1 MQRKA
6 YVPGVAALLA
16 ALLTGCTG
24 GSGATGEA
32 TDSKPGDV
40 GTSAVA
46 ARPGKYRTLPE
57 PCRQPDRG
65 TLDKML
71 PGIKAL
77 PEGDQRDK
85 AYEGAATVTYDTDR
99 RVGCRWK
106 DDGTDATH
114 RLLVDFERVVS
125 YDNAVSDDTE
135 AGQVFTSKR
144 VAAHLPEPAPTE
156 TTSPTPSHPSS
167 DDSDKGDDKG
177 TGDNAGE
184 STAESTDTSTDN
196 GTGKAT
202 AEEGEKSGKGDDD
215 AASGDASSSPS
226 DDSAPGVNLQPRI
239 LDGLGDEA
247 FLDDQLTPSASAGG
261 HRTVTVV
268 FRTSNVIVTVE
279 YEQQPGP
286 AAKVP
291 DSKEMQDRAREL
303 ARKLA
308 GTLGG

>member
-24 GSGATGEA
+24 GSGATGDA
-32 TDSKPGDV
+32 TDPKPGDV

-57 PCRQPDRG
+57 PCRQLDKG

-71 PGIKAL
+71 PGIKEL
-77 PEGDQRDK
+77 PEGEQRDK

-106 DDGTDATH
+106 DDGADATH
-114 RLLVDFERVVS
+114 RLLIDFERVVS
-125 YDNAVSDDTE
+125 YDNTVSDDTE
-135 AGQVFTSKR
+135 ARQVFTSKR
-144 VAAHLPEPAPTE
+144 TEAHLPEPVPTD
-156 TTSPTPSHPSS
+156 TTSPTTSHSS
-167 DDSDKGDDKG
+167 SAGTDKDTADAENGTEKGAADEGKNSDK
-177 TGDNAGE
+177 
-184 STAESTDTSTDN
+184 TD
-196 GTGKAT
+196 
-202 AEEGEKSGKGDDD
+202 EEGSEE
-215 AASGDASSSPS
+215 ASVDASSSPS
-226 DDSAPGVNLQPRI
+226 DDSVPGADLQPRV
-239 LDGLGDEA
+239 LEGLADDA
-247 FLDDQLTPSASAGG
+247 FLDDQLTASASAGG

-268 FRTSNVIVTVE
+268 FRTSNVIVTIE

-286 AAKVP
+286 AAEVP
-291 DSKEMQDRAREL
+291 DSKEMQDRAQEL

>member
-24 GSGATGEA
+24 GSGATGDA

-57 PCRQPDRG
+57 PCRQLDKG

-71 PGIKAL
+71 PGIKQL
-77 PEGDQRDK
+77 PEGEQRDK

-106 DDGTDATH
+106 DDGADATH

-125 YDNAVSDDTE
+125 YDNTVSDDTE

-144 VAAHLPEPAPTE
+144 TEAHLPEPVPTD
-156 TTSPTPSHPSS
+156 TASPTSS
-167 DDSDKGDDKG
+167 DSPSAGTDENAGDDTEK
-177 TGDNAGE
+177 AG
-184 STAESTDTSTDN
+184 
-196 GTGKAT
+196 K
-202 AEEGEKSGKGDDD
+202 KSGKTDDEVSEETSD
-215 AASGDASSSPS
+215 DASSSPS
-226 DDSAPGVNLQPRI
+226 DDSVPGAELQPRA
-239 LDGLGDEA
+239 LEGLADEA
-247 FLDDQLTPSASAGG
+247 FLDDQLTASASAGG

-268 FRTSNVIVTVE
+268 FRTSNVIVTIE

-291 DSKEMQDRAREL
+291 DSKEMQDRAQEL
-303 ARKLA
+303 AQKLA

>member
-24 GSGATGEA
+24 GSGATGDA

-40 GTSAVA
+40 GTSAAA

-57 PCRQPDRG
+57 PCRQPDKG

-71 PGIKAL
+71 PGIKEL

-106 DDGTDATH
+106 DDGADATH
-114 RLLVDFERVVS
+114 LLLVDFERVVS

-135 AGQVFTSKR
+135 AGQVFASKQTE
-144 VAAHLPEPAPTE
+144 AHLPAPVPTDP
-156 TTSPTPSHPSS
+156 TSPTTSHSS
-167 DDSDKGDDKG
+167 SAGTDKD
-177 TGDNAGE
+177 
-184 STAESTDTSTDN
+184 TADAEN
-196 GTGKAT
+196 GTEKSAADEEENPGKT
-202 AEEGEKSGKGDDD
+202 DEEGSDE
-215 AASGDASSSPS
+215 ASVDASSSPS
-226 DDSAPGVNLQPRI
+226 DDSVPGADLQPRA
-239 LDGLGDEA
+239 LEGLADEA
-247 FLDDQLTPSASAGG
+247 FLNDQLTASASTGG

-279 YEQQPGP
+279 YEQQPGTSTE
-286 AAKVP
+286 VP

-308 GTLGG
+308 GTLSE

>member
-24 GSGATGEA
+24 GSGATGDA

-40 GTSAVA
+40 GTTAVA

-57 PCRQPDRG
+57 PCRQLDKG

-71 PGIKAL
+71 PGIKQL
-77 PEGDQRDK
+77 PEGEQRDK

-106 DDGTDATH
+106 DDGADATH

-125 YDNAVSDDTE
+125 YDNTVSDDTE

-144 VAAHLPEPAPTE
+144 TDAHLPEPVPTD
-156 TTSPTPSHPSS
+156 TASPTASDSPSAGA
-167 DDSDKGDDKG
+167 DKD
-177 TGDNAGE
+177 AG
-184 STAESTDTSTDN
+184 N
-196 GTGKAT
+196 GSEKAGK
-202 AEEGEKSGKGDDD
+202 KSGKTDDR
-215 AASGDASSSPS
+215 ASDDPSSSPS
-226 DDSAPGVNLQPRI
+226 DDSAPGADLQPRA
-239 LDGLGDEA
+239 LEGLADEA
-247 FLDDQLTPSASAGG
+247 FLDDQLTASASAGG

-291 DSKEMQDRAREL
+291 DSKEMQDRAQEL
-303 ARKLA
+303 AQKLA

>member
-24 GSGATGEA
+24 GSGATGDA

-40 GTSAVA
+40 GTSAAA

-57 PCRQPDRG
+57 PCRQPDKG

-71 PGIKAL
+71 PGIKEL

-106 DDGTDATH
+106 DDGADATH
-114 RLLVDFERVVS
+114 LLLVDFERVVS

-135 AGQVFTSKR
+135 AVEVFASKQTE
-144 VAAHLPEPAPTE
+144 AHLPDPVPTDP
-156 TTSPTPSHPSS
+156 TSPTTSHSS
-167 DDSDKGDDKG
+167 SAGTDKD
-177 TGDNAGE
+177 
-184 STAESTDTSTDN
+184 TADAEN
-196 GTGKAT
+196 GTADEEKNSNKTG
-202 AEEGEKSGKGDDD
+202 EEGSDE
-215 AASGDASSSPS
+215 ASVDPSSSPS
-226 DDSAPGVNLQPRI
+226 DDSVPGADLRPRA
-239 LDGLGDEA
+239 LEGLADEA
-247 FLDDQLTPSASAGG
+247 FLNDQLTASASAGG

-279 YEQQPGP
+279 YEQQPGTS
-286 AAKVP
+286 AEVP

-308 GTLGG
+308 GTLSE

>member
-24 GSGATGEA
+24 GSGATGDA

-40 GTSAVA
+40 GTSAAA

-57 PCRQPDRG
+57 PCRQPDKG

-71 PGIKAL
+71 PGIKEL

-106 DDGTDATH
+106 DDGADATH
-114 RLLVDFERVVS
+114 LLLVDFERVVS

-135 AGQVFTSKR
+135 AGEVFASKQTE
-144 VAAHLPEPAPTE
+144 AHLPDPVPTDP
-156 TTSPTPSHPSS
+156 TSPTTSHSS
-167 DDSDKGDDKG
+167 SAGTDKDTADAENGTEKGTADEEKNSDK
-177 TGDNAGE
+177 TG
-184 STAESTDTSTDN
+184 
-196 GTGKAT
+196 
-202 AEEGEKSGKGDDD
+202 EEGSDE
-215 AASGDASSSPS
+215 ASVDPSSSPS
-226 DDSAPGVNLQPRI
+226 DDSVPGADLQPRA
-239 LDGLGDEA
+239 LEGLADEA
-247 FLDDQLTPSASAGG
+247 FLNDQLTASASAGG

-279 YEQQPGP
+279 YEQQPGTSTE
-286 AAKVP
+286 VP

-308 GTLGG
+308 GTLSE

>member
-24 GSGATGEA
+24 GSGATGDA

-57 PCRQPDRG
+57 PCRQLDKG

-71 PGIKAL
+71 PGIKQL
-77 PEGDQRDK
+77 PEGEQRDK

-106 DDGTDATH
+106 DDGADATH

-125 YDNAVSDDTE
+125 YDNTVSDDTE

-144 VAAHLPEPAPTE
+144 TDAHLPEPVPTD
-156 TTSPTPSHPSS
+156 TASPTASDSPSAGADKDAG
-167 DDSDKGDDKG
+167 DDSEK
-177 TGDNAGE
+177 AG
-184 STAESTDTSTDN
+184 
-196 GTGKAT
+196 K
-202 AEEGEKSGKGDDD
+202 KSGKTDDEASD
-215 AASGDASSSPS
+215 EASGKTDDASSSPS
-226 DDSAPGVNLQPRI
+226 DDSAPGADLQPRA
-239 LDGLGDEA
+239 LEGLADEA
-247 FLDDQLTPSASAGG
+247 FLDDQLTASASAGG

-291 DSKEMQDRAREL
+291 DSKEMQDRAQEL
-303 ARKLA
+303 AQKLA

>member
-24 GSGATGEA
+24 GSGATGDA

-57 PCRQPDRG
+57 PCRQPDKG

-71 PGIKAL
+71 PGIKEL
-77 PEGDQRDK
+77 PEGEQRDR

-106 DDGTDATH
+106 DDGADATH

-125 YDNAVSDDTE
+125 YDSTVSDDTE
-135 AGQVFTSKR
+135 AGQIFASKR
-144 VAAHLPEPAPTE
+144 TEAHLPEPVPTD
-156 TTSPTPSHPSS
+156 TTSPTPSHSPSAGT
-167 DDSDKGDDKG
+167 DENAGDDTEK
-177 TGDNAGE
+177 E
-184 STAESTDTSTDN
+184 
-196 GTGKAT
+196 GK
-202 AEEGEKSGKGDDD
+202 KSGKTDVGASDEASDDT
-215 AASGDASSSPS
+215 SSSPS
-226 DDSAPGVNLQPRI
+226 DDSAPDAELQPRA
-239 LDGLGDEA
+239 LEGLADEA
-247 FLDDQLTPSASAGG
+247 FLDDQLTARASAGG

-291 DSKEMQDRAREL
+291 DSKEMQDRVQEL

>member
-24 GSGATGEA
+24 GSGATGDA

-57 PCRQPDRG
+57 PCRQPDKG

-71 PGIKAL
+71 PGIKEL
-77 PEGDQRDK
+77 PEGEQRDR

-106 DDGTDATH
+106 DDGADATH

-125 YDNAVSDDTE
+125 YDSTVSDDTE
-135 AGQVFTSKR
+135 AGQIFASKR
-144 VAAHLPEPAPTE
+144 TEAHLPEPVPTD
-156 TTSPTPSHPSS
+156 TTSPTPSHSPSAGT
-167 DDSDKGDDKG
+167 DENAGDDTEK
-177 TGDNAGE
+177 E
-184 STAESTDTSTDN
+184 
-196 GTGKAT
+196 GK
-202 AEEGEKSGKGDDD
+202 KSGKTDEGASDEVSDDT
-215 AASGDASSSPS
+215 SSSPS
-226 DDSAPGVNLQPRI
+226 DDSAPDAELQPRA
-239 LDGLGDEA
+239 LEGLADEA
-247 FLDDQLTPSASAGG
+247 FLDDQLTARASAGG

-291 DSKEMQDRAREL
+291 DSKEMQDRVQEL

>member
-24 GSGATGEA
+24 GSGATGDA

-57 PCRQPDRG
+57 PCRQPDKG

-71 PGIKAL
+71 PGIKEL
-77 PEGDQRDK
+77 PEGEQRDR

-106 DDGTDATH
+106 DDGADATH

-125 YDNAVSDDTE
+125 YDSTVSDDTE
-135 AGQVFTSKR
+135 AGQVFASKR
-144 VAAHLPEPAPTE
+144 TEAHLPEPVPTD
-156 TTSPTPSHPSS
+156 TTSPTPSHSPSAGT
-167 DDSDKGDDKG
+167 DENAGDDTEK
-177 TGDNAGE
+177 E
-184 STAESTDTSTDN
+184 
-196 GTGKAT
+196 GK
-202 AEEGEKSGKGDDD
+202 KSGKTDEEASDEASDDT
-215 AASGDASSSPS
+215 SSSPS
-226 DDSAPGVNLQPRI
+226 DDSAPDAELQPRA
-239 LDGLGDEA
+239 LEGLADEA
-247 FLDDQLTPSASAGG
+247 FLDDQLTARASAGG

-291 DSKEMQDRAREL
+291 DSKEMQDRVQEL

>member
-24 GSGATGEA
+24 GSGATGDA

-40 GTSAVA
+40 GTTAAA

-57 PCRQPDRG
+57 PCRQPDKG

-71 PGIKAL
+71 PGIKGL
-77 PEGDQRDK
+77 PEGEQRDK

-106 DDGTDATH
+106 DDGADATH

-125 YDNAVSDDTE
+125 YDTTVSDDTE

-144 VAAHLPEPAPTE
+144 AKAHLPEPVPTG
-156 TTSPTPSHPSS
+156 TTSPTPSHSPSAGTGEDAG
-167 DDSDKGDDKG
+167 DDTEKEGSKSDK
-177 TGDNAGE
+177 T
-184 STAESTDTSTDN
+184 
-196 GTGKAT
+196 
-202 AEEGEKSGKGDDD
+202 DD
-215 AASGDASSSPS
+215 ATTDDASSSPT
-226 DDSAPGVNLQPRI
+226 DDSAPNAGLQPRA
-239 LDGLGDEA
+239 LEGLADEA
-247 FLDDQLTPSASAGG
+247 FLDDQLTASASAGG

-291 DSKEMQDRAREL
+291 DSKEMQDRAQEL

>member
-24 GSGATGEA
+24 GSGATGDA

-57 PCRQPDRG
+57 PCRQLDKG

-71 PGIKAL
+71 PGIKEL
-77 PEGDQRDK
+77 PEGEQRDK

-106 DDGTDATH
+106 DDGADATH

-125 YDNAVSDDTE
+125 YDNTVSDDTE
-135 AGQVFTSKR
+135 AGQVFASKR
-144 VAAHLPEPAPTE
+144 TEAHLPEPVPTD
-156 TTSPTPSHPSS
+156 TTSPTPSHSPSAGTDENAGDDTEKAGKKSGRTDDEASDEVS
-167 DDSDKGDDKG
+167 DD
-177 TGDNAGE
+177 T
-184 STAESTDTSTDN
+184 
-196 GTGKAT
+196 
-202 AEEGEKSGKGDDD
+202 
-215 AASGDASSSPS
+215 SSSPS
-226 DDSAPGVNLQPRI
+226 DDSAPDAELQPRA
-239 LDGLGDEA
+239 LEGLADEA
-247 FLDDQLTPSASAGG
+247 FLDDQLTARASAGG

>member
-1 MQRKA
+1 LSRGAITVQRKA

-24 GSGATGEA
+24 GSGATGDA

-40 GTSAVA
+40 GTSSVA

-57 PCRQPDRG
+57 PCRQLDKG

-71 PGIKAL
+71 PGIKEL
-77 PEGDQRDK
+77 PEGEQRDK

-106 DDGTDATH
+106 DDGADATH
-114 RLLVDFERVVS
+114 RLMIDFERVVS

-135 AGQVFTSKR
+135 ARQVFTSKR
-144 VAAHLPEPAPTE
+144 TEAHLPDPVPTD
-156 TTSPTPSHPSS
+156 TTSPTSSHSPSAGT
-167 DDSDKGDDKG
+167 DENAGDDPEKEG
-177 TGDNAGE
+177 KKSDQ
-184 STAESTDTSTDN
+184 TDDKASDETSGN
-196 GTGKAT
+196 
-202 AEEGEKSGKGDDD
+202 
-215 AASGDASSSPS
+215 ASSSPS
-226 DDSAPGVNLQPRI
+226 DDSVPGAELQPRV
-239 LDGLGDEA
+239 LEGLADDA
-247 FLDDQLTPSASAGG
+247 FLDDQLTASASAGG

-279 YEQQPGP
+279 YEVQPGP

-291 DSKEMQDRAREL
+291 DSKEMQDRAQEL

>member
-24 GSGATGEA
+24 GSGATGDA

-57 PCRQPDRG
+57 PCRQPDKG

-71 PGIKAL
+71 PGIKEL
-77 PEGDQRDK
+77 PEGEQRDR

-106 DDGTDATH
+106 DDGADATH

-125 YDNAVSDDTE
+125 YDSTVSDDTE
-135 AGQVFTSKR
+135 AGQIFASKR
-144 VAAHLPEPAPTE
+144 TEAHLPEPVPTD
-156 TTSPTPSHPSS
+156 TTSPTPSHSPSAGT
-167 DDSDKGDDKG
+167 DENAGDDTVK
-177 TGDNAGE
+177 E
-184 STAESTDTSTDN
+184 
-196 GTGKAT
+196 GK
-202 AEEGEKSGKGDDD
+202 KSGKTDVGASDEASDDT
-215 AASGDASSSPS
+215 SSSPS
-226 DDSAPGVNLQPRI
+226 DDSAPDAELQPRA
-239 LDGLGDEA
+239 LEGLADEA
-247 FLDDQLTPSASAGG
+247 FLDDQLTARASAGG

-291 DSKEMQDRAREL
+291 DSKEMQDRVQEL

>member
-24 GSGATGEA
+24 GSGATGDA

-40 GTSAVA
+40 GTSAAA

-57 PCRQPDRG
+57 PCRQPDKG

-71 PGIKAL
+71 PGIKEL

-106 DDGTDATH
+106 DDGADAT
-114 RLLVDFERVVS
+114 RLLLVDFERVVS

-135 AGQVFTSKR
+135 AGQVFASKQTE
-144 VAAHLPEPAPTE
+144 AHLPVPVPTDP
-156 TTSPTPSHPSS
+156 TSPTTSHSS
-167 DDSDKGDDKG
+167 SAGTDKDTADAENGTEKG
-177 TGDNAGE
+177 TADEEKN
-184 STAESTDTSTDN
+184 SDTP
-196 GTGKAT
+196 G
-202 AEEGEKSGKGDDD
+202 EEGSDE
-215 AASGDASSSPS
+215 ASSDASSSPS
-226 DDSAPGVNLQPRI
+226 DDSVPGADLQPRT
-239 LDGLGDEA
+239 LEGLADEA
-247 FLDDQLTPSASAGG
+247 FLNDQLTASASAGG

-268 FRTSNVIVTVE
+268 FRTSNVIVTVQ
-279 YEQQPGP
+279 YEQQPGTS
-286 AAKVP
+286 AQVP

-308 GTLGG
+308 GTLSE

>member
-24 GSGATGEA
+24 SSDATGEA

-40 GTSAVA
+40 GTSAAA

-57 PCRQPDRG
+57 PCRQLDRG

-71 PGIKAL
+71 PGVKEL
-77 PEGDQRDK
+77 PEGNQRDK

-106 DDGTDATH
+106 DDGADATH

-125 YDNAVSDDTE
+125 YDNTMSDDTE
-135 AGQVFTSKR
+135 ADQVFTSKR
-144 VAAHLPEPAPTE
+144 IAAHLPEPAPTD
-156 TTSPTPSHPSS
+156 TTSPASS
-167 DDSDKGDDKG
+167 EDADKVDAKGTGHNAGQDTAKDAAKNTDKGTDEGTAEEGGKSDKGDD
-177 TGDNAGE
+177 
-184 STAESTDTSTDN
+184 TASD
-196 GTGKAT
+196 
-202 AEEGEKSGKGDDD
+202 
-215 AASGDASSSPS
+215 DASSTPS
-226 DDSAPGVNLQPRI
+226 DDSAPGVDLQPRV
-239 LDGLGDEA
+239 LDDLGNEA
-247 FLDDQLTPSASAGG
+247 FLDDQLTASTSAGG
-261 HRTVTVV
+261 HRKVTVV

-286 AAKVP
+286 AAEVP

>member
-24 GSGATGEA
+24 GSGATGDA

-57 PCRQPDRG
+57 PCRQLDKG

-71 PGIKAL
+71 PGIKEL
-77 PEGDQRDK
+77 PEGEQRDK
-85 AYEGAATVTYDTDR
+85 AYEGAATATYDTDR

-106 DDGTDATH
+106 DDGADATH

-125 YDNAVSDDTE
+125 YDNTVSDDTE
-135 AGQVFTSKR
+135 AGQVFASKR
-144 VAAHLPEPAPTE
+144 TEAHLPEPVPTD
-156 TTSPTPSHPSS
+156 TTSPTPSHSPSAGTDENAGDDTEKAGKKSGRTDDEASDEVS
-167 DDSDKGDDKG
+167 DD
-177 TGDNAGE
+177 T
-184 STAESTDTSTDN
+184 
-196 GTGKAT
+196 
-202 AEEGEKSGKGDDD
+202 
-215 AASGDASSSPS
+215 SSSPS
-226 DDSAPGVNLQPRI
+226 DDSAPDAELQPRA
-239 LDGLGDEA
+239 LEGLADEA
-247 FLDDQLTPSASAGG
+247 FLDDQLTARASAGG

>member
-24 GSGATGEA
+24 GSGATGDA

-40 GTSAVA
+40 GTTAVA

-57 PCRQPDRG
+57 PCRQPDKG

-71 PGIKAL
+71 PGIKGL
-77 PEGDQRDK
+77 PEGEQRDK

-106 DDGTDATH
+106 DDGADATH

-125 YDNAVSDDTE
+125 YDNTVSDDTE
-135 AGQVFTSKR
+135 AGQVFASKR
-144 VAAHLPEPAPTE
+144 TEAHLPEPVPTD
-156 TTSPTPSHPSS
+156 TTSATSSHSPST
-167 DDSDKGDDKG
+167 G
-177 TGDNAGE
+177 TDE
-184 STAESTDTSTDN
+184 DAEN
-196 GTGKAT
+196 GTEKEGKT
-202 AEEGEKSGKGDDD
+202 SGKTDDEASD
-215 AASGDASSSPS
+215 ATSDGPSSSPS
-226 DDSAPGVNLQPRI
+226 DDSVPAAELQPRA
-239 LDGLGDEA
+239 LEGLADEA
-247 FLDDQLTPSASAGG
+247 FLNDQLTASASAGG

-286 AAKVP
+286 AAKAP
-291 DSKEMQDRAREL
+291 DSKEMQDRAQEL

>member
-24 GSGATGEA
+24 GSGTTGDA

-57 PCRQPDRG
+57 PCRQLDKS

-71 PGIKAL
+71 PGIKEL
-77 PEGDQRDK
+77 PEGEQRDK

-106 DDGTDATH
+106 DDGADATH

-144 VAAHLPEPAPTE
+144 TEAHLPEPVPTD
-156 TTSPTPSHPSS
+156 TTSPTSSHSPSA
-167 DDSDKGDDKG
+167 G
-177 TGDNAGE
+177 TGEDAGG
-184 STAESTDTSTDN
+184 DTE
-196 GTGKAT
+196 K
-202 AEEGEKSGKGDDD
+202 EGDKSGKTDNEASGE
-215 AASGDASSSPS
+215 ASGDASSSPS
-226 DDSAPGVNLQPRI
+226 DDSVPGVELQPRV
-239 LDGLGDEA
+239 LEGLADEA
-247 FLDDQLTPSASAGG
+247 FLDDQLTASASAGG

-291 DSKEMQDRAREL
+291 DSKEMQDRAQEL

>member
-24 GSGATGEA
+24 GSGATGDA

-40 GTSAVA
+40 GTTAVA

-57 PCRQPDRG
+57 PCRQLDKG

-71 PGIKAL
+71 PGIKGL
-77 PEGDQRDK
+77 PEGEQRDK

-106 DDGTDATH
+106 DDGADATH

-125 YDNAVSDDTE
+125 YDNTVSDDTE

-144 VAAHLPEPAPTE
+144 TEAHLPEPVSTG
-156 TTSPTPSHPSS
+156 TTSPTPSHSPSAGT
-167 DDSDKGDDKG
+167 DENAGDDTEKEG
-177 TGDNAGE
+177 KKTGGE
-184 STAESTDTSTDN
+184 TSD
-196 GTGKAT
+196 
-202 AEEGEKSGKGDDD
+202 
-215 AASGDASSSPS
+215 DASSSPS
-226 DDSAPGVNLQPRI
+226 DDSAPGAGLQPRA
-239 LDGLGDEA
+239 LEGLADEA
-247 FLDDQLTPSASAGG
+247 FLDDQLMASASAGG

-291 DSKEMQDRAREL
+291 DSKEMQDRAQEL

>member
-24 GSGATGEA
+24 GSGATGDA

-40 GTSAVA
+40 GTTAAA

-57 PCRQPDRG
+57 PCRQPDKG

-71 PGIKAL
+71 PGIKGL
-77 PEGDQRDK
+77 PEGEQRDK

-106 DDGTDATH
+106 DDGADATH

-125 YDNAVSDDTE
+125 YDTTVSDDTE

-144 VAAHLPEPAPTE
+144 AEAHLPEPVPTG
-156 TTSPTPSHPSS
+156 TTSPTPSHSPSAGTGEDAG
-167 DDSDKGDDKG
+167 DDTEKEGNKSDK
-177 TGDNAGE
+177 T
-184 STAESTDTSTDN
+184 
-196 GTGKAT
+196 
-202 AEEGEKSGKGDDD
+202 D
-215 AASGDASSSPS
+215 AATTDDASSSPT
-226 DDSAPGVNLQPRI
+226 DDSAPNAGLQPRA
-239 LDGLGDEA
+239 LEGLADEA
-247 FLDDQLTPSASAGG
+247 FLDDQLTASASAGG

-291 DSKEMQDRAREL
+291 DSKEMQDRAQEL

>member
-24 GSGATGEA
+24 GSGATGDA

-57 PCRQPDRG
+57 PCRQPDKG

-71 PGIKAL
+71 PGIKEL
-77 PEGDQRDK
+77 PEGEQRDR

-106 DDGTDATH
+106 DDGADATH

-125 YDNAVSDDTE
+125 YDSTVSDDTE
-135 AGQVFTSKR
+135 AGQIFASKR
-144 VAAHLPEPAPTE
+144 TEAHLPEPVPTD
-156 TTSPTPSHPSS
+156 TTSPTPSHSPSAGT
-167 DDSDKGDDKG
+167 DENAGDDTEKG
-177 TGDNAGE
+177 
-184 STAESTDTSTDN
+184 
-196 GTGKAT
+196 GK
-202 AEEGEKSGKGDDD
+202 KSGKTDEGASDEASDDT
-215 AASGDASSSPS
+215 SSSPS
-226 DDSAPGVNLQPRI
+226 DDSAPDAELQPRA
-239 LDGLGDEA
+239 LEGLADEA
-247 FLDDQLTPSASAGG
+247 FLDDQLTARASAGG

-291 DSKEMQDRAREL
+291 DSKEMQDRAQEL

>member
-6 YVPGVAALLA
+6 YVPGVAALLG

-24 GSGATGEA
+24 GSGATGDA

-57 PCRQPDRG
+57 PCRQLDKG

-71 PGIKAL
+71 PGIKEL
-77 PEGDQRDK
+77 PEGEQRDK

-106 DDGTDATH
+106 DDGADATH

-125 YDNAVSDDTE
+125 YDNTVSDDTE
-135 AGQVFTSKR
+135 AGQVFASKR
-144 VAAHLPEPAPTE
+144 TEAHLPEPVPTD
-156 TTSPTPSHPSS
+156 TTSPTPSHSPSAGTDENAGDDTEKAGKKSGRTDDEASDEVS
-167 DDSDKGDDKG
+167 DD
-177 TGDNAGE
+177 T
-184 STAESTDTSTDN
+184 
-196 GTGKAT
+196 
-202 AEEGEKSGKGDDD
+202 
-215 AASGDASSSPS
+215 SSSPS
-226 DDSAPGVNLQPRI
+226 DDSAPDAELQPRA
-239 LDGLGDEA
+239 LEGLADEA
-247 FLDDQLTPSASAGG
+247 FLDDQLTARASAGG

>member
-24 GSGATGEA
+24 GSGATGDA

-40 GTSAVA
+40 GTTAAA

-57 PCRQPDRG
+57 PCRQPDKG

-71 PGIKAL
+71 PGIKGL
-77 PEGDQRDK
+77 PEGEQRDK

-106 DDGTDATH
+106 DDGADATH

-125 YDNAVSDDTE
+125 YDNTVSDDTE
-135 AGQVFTSKR
+135 AGQIFGSKR
-144 VAAHLPEPAPTE
+144 AEAHLPEPVPTG
-156 TTSPTPSHPSS
+156 TTSPTPSHSPSAGTGEDAG
-167 DDSDKGDDKG
+167 DDTEKEGSKSDK
-177 TGDNAGE
+177 T
-184 STAESTDTSTDN
+184 
-196 GTGKAT
+196 
-202 AEEGEKSGKGDDD
+202 DD
-215 AASGDASSSPS
+215 ATSDDASSSPS
-226 DDSAPGVNLQPRI
+226 DDSAPGAGLQPRA
-239 LDGLGDEA
+239 LEGLADEA
-247 FLDDQLTPSASAGG
+247 FLDDQLTASASAGG

-291 DSKEMQDRAREL
+291 DSKEMQDRAQEL

>member
-24 GSGATGEA
+24 GSGATGDA

-57 PCRQPDRG
+57 PCRQLDKG

-71 PGIKAL
+71 PGIKQL
-77 PEGDQRDK
+77 PEGEQRDK

-106 DDGTDATH
+106 DDGADATH

-125 YDNAVSDDTE
+125 YDNTVSDDTE

-144 VAAHLPEPAPTE
+144 TEAHLPEPVPTD
-156 TTSPTPSHPSS
+156 TTSPTASHSPSA
-167 DDSDKGDDKG
+167 DADEDAGDDTEK
-177 TGDNAGE
+177 E
-184 STAESTDTSTDN
+184 
-196 GTGKAT
+196 GK
-202 AEEGEKSGKGDDD
+202 KSGTTDDE
-215 AASGDASSSPS
+215 ASGETSGDASSSPS
-226 DDSAPGVNLQPRI
+226 DDSAPGVELQPRA
-239 LDGLGDEA
+239 LEGLADEA
-247 FLDDQLTPSASAGG
+247 FLDDQLTASASGGG

-291 DSKEMQDRAREL
+291 DSKEMQDRAQEL
-303 ARKLA
+303 AQKLA

>member
-24 GSGATGEA
+24 GSGATGDA

-57 PCRQPDRG
+57 PCRQPDKG

-71 PGIKAL
+71 PGIKEL
-77 PEGDQRDK
+77 PEGEQRDR

-106 DDGTDATH
+106 DDGADATH

-125 YDNAVSDDTE
+125 YDSTVSDDTE
-135 AGQVFTSKR
+135 AGQIFASKR
-144 VAAHLPEPAPTE
+144 TEAHLPEPVPTD
-156 TTSPTPSHPSS
+156 TTSPTPSHSPSA
-167 DDSDKGDDKG
+167 G
-177 TGDNAGE
+177 TDENAGG
-184 STAESTDTSTDN
+184 DTEKE
-196 GTGKAT
+196 GK
-202 AEEGEKSGKGDDD
+202 KSGKTDEGASDEASDDT
-215 AASGDASSSPS
+215 SSSPS
-226 DDSAPGVNLQPRI
+226 DDSAPDAELQPRA
-239 LDGLGDEA
+239 LEGLADEA
-247 FLDDQLTPSASAGG
+247 FLDDQLTARASAGG

-291 DSKEMQDRAREL
+291 DSKEMQDRVQEL

>member
-24 GSGATGEA
+24 GSGATGDA

-57 PCRQPDRG
+57 PCRQLDKG

-71 PGIKAL
+71 PGIKEL
-77 PEGDQRDK
+77 PEGEQRDK

-106 DDGTDATH
+106 DDGGDATH

-125 YDNAVSDDTE
+125 YDNTVSDDTE
-135 AGQVFTSKR
+135 AGQVFASKR
-144 VAAHLPEPAPTE
+144 TEAHLPEPVPTD
-156 TTSPTPSHPSS
+156 TTSPTPSHSPSAGTDENAGDDTEKAGKKSGRTDDEASDEVS
-167 DDSDKGDDKG
+167 DD
-177 TGDNAGE
+177 T
-184 STAESTDTSTDN
+184 
-196 GTGKAT
+196 
-202 AEEGEKSGKGDDD
+202 
-215 AASGDASSSPS
+215 SSSPS
-226 DDSAPGVNLQPRI
+226 DDSAPDAELQPRA
-239 LDGLGDEA
+239 LEGLADEA
-247 FLDDQLTPSASAGG
+247 FLDDQLTARASAGG